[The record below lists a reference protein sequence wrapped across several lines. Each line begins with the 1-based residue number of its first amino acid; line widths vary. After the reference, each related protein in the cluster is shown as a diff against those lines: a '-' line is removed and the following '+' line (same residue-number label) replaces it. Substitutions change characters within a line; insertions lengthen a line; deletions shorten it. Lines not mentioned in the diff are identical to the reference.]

1 MKVLLLVMDEQR
13 VILDRLY
20 DTIRVNCADCD
31 VRKITK
37 AQQQNLGRYL
47 ASVDYQRFDRVVIF
61 TRLKR
66 LVGQLRVL
74 KCIPGLVFLEHD
86 AFQNYMGFGK
96 YRGQYSRLYQR
107 LPWARLLV
115 SGFNVSR
122 QLQAEGLDAVFVS
135 KGYDEQSLRNLH
147 LERDLEVGFLGSL
160 KSIAYSERKQV
171 LEEIAQR
178 MPITVTRTASGQ
190 AYLEGLNR
198 IRIFIS
204 ADVGMGEYMIKNFEA
219 MACGCVLVAWNQ
231 GAEEVAAIGFQDMH
245 NVLLYNSVDEALE
258 KIQLLL
264 GDPDMAKRIA
274 QAGEQFAND
283 RYTFARVGKD
293 LAHAIEA
300 PMRPWPKVGAFTRL
314 WVRLRYNLR
323 VAA

>member
-1 MKVLLLVMDEQR
+1 MRVLLLVMDEQR

-20 DTIRVNCADCD
+20 DAIKHNCVDCD

-37 AQQQNLGRYL
+37 TQQQNLGRYL
-47 ASVDYQRFDRVVIF
+47 ASVGYQDFDRIVVF

-66 LVGQLRVL
+66 LTGQLAVL

-86 AFQNYMGFGK
+86 AFQNYMSFGK
-96 YRGQYSRLYQR
+96 YRGQYSRLYKQ

-135 KGYDEQSLRNLH
+135 KGYDEQNLRNLH

-171 LEEIAQR
+171 LEDIAER
-178 MPITVTRTASGQ
+178 MAITVTRTASGQ

-231 GAEEVAAIGFQDMH
+231 GREEVDAIGFKDME
-245 NVLLYNSVDEALE
+245 NVLLYRSVDEAVA
-258 KIQLLL
+258 KIQLLQ
-264 GDPDMAKRIA
+264 GDPELAARIA
-274 QAGEQFAND
+274 QAGEQFASE

-293 LAHAIEA
+293 LARAIEA
-300 PMRPWPKVGAFTRL
+300 PMRAWPKVGPVARL
-314 WVRLRYNLR
+314 WVRLRYNLK